1 VTLQGIDVEESS
13 DRPEPEALFLRYYRP
28 LVVFFSR
35 RGFSAEEARD
45 LTQETFLK
53 VFKYGEQFRGESHAA
68 TWLFQIATN
77 VSRNTLRHQGTAK
90 RDAEEMSVSAPEGAE
105 AAESVPDTS
114 DPLRD
119 VLSEERVRLLREA
132 LRDLPPQMRR
142 CVLLRVEHDLK
153 YREIA
158 ELLRISIETVKA
170 HLYQARHHL
179 RGTLAPY
186 FIDEDA

>member
-1 VTLQGIDVEESS
+1 MTLQGIDAEESS
-13 DRPEPEALFLRYYRP
+13 DRPEPEALFLRYYRT
-28 LVVFFSR
+28 LVVFFSH

-45 LTQETFLK
+45 LTQETFLRA
-53 VFKYGEQFRGESHAA
+53 FRHQEQFRGESQAA

-77 VSRNTLRHQGTAK
+77 VSRNTLRYQGTAK
-90 RDAEEMSVSAPEGAE
+90 RDAEEISVSAPEGTE
-105 AAESVPDTS
+105 AAESVPDPS

-119 VLSEERVRLLREA
+119 VLSEERARMLREA

-158 ELLRISIETVKA
+158 ELLKLSIETVKA
-170 HLYQARHHL
+170 HLYQARHQL
-179 RGTLAPY
+179 KGSLAHY